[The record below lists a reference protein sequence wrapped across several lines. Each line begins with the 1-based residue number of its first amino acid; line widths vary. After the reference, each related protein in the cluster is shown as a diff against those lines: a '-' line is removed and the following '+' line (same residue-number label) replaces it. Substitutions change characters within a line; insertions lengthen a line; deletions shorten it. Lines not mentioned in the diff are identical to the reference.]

1 MLCPSCHRHVAKGAG
16 DCRSCGA
23 SLNGSSGPFELVL
36 PDRTRVPVV
45 GDMTIGRA
53 PGNTLQLADATVS
66 RHHARIWLNGAGGEP
81 LVADAG
87 SSHGTWVDDRRV
99 EDPVLLRDGARLRL
113 GDEELLVERRRSEAE
128 AGRTIVVPRD
138 ASLVLPSTGG
148 PAQLEP
154 AATRFGTR
162 PRLRSGYAL
171 KRLEAAEGPR
181 RWVLKDLASER
192 LVRLSDTDA
201 QLLELI
207 DGRSSLADLV
217 RAAELR
223 SGEEG
228 PALLARLLAELGD
241 RGLLAGVETPG
252 GEIEPPAGFW
262 RRLLAPREKVWPRA
276 GDLFERLYRGG
287 GWLLLTNPALAA
299 IAVLAAAGVGV
310 FGFLVVERYGTPFVV
325 ASKVGLGG
333 LVFLL
338 GRFALVA
345 AHETAHGLAMA
356 SFGRRVRKAG
366 AKVLLIF
373 PYLYVDTSE
382 IWFEPRRRRIAVS
395 AAGPVSDFSF
405 GALFSLLF
413 LAAPRGT
420 IRDIFFQLAFAAYV
434 GGLFNLNPLLERD
447 GYHILVD
454 VLREPGLRRRAREQF
469 KGRLSGRGRVPDSR
483 VLVRYSLVALV
494 WSIVAAGFAV
504 AMSLRYQATL
514 AALLPSAIAWSMLIV
529 LWLAL
534 FTPALTMVLL
544 PLRERVRAREA

>member
-1 MLCPSCHRHVAKGAG
+1 MLCPSCHRHVAKGTGA
-16 DCRSCGA
+16 CSNCGA
-23 SLNGSSGPFELVL
+23 ALNGAGGAFELVL

-53 PGNTLQLADATVS
+53 AGNTLQLEDATVS
-66 RHHARIWLNGAGGEP
+66 RHHARIWLNGSGGAP

-87 SSHGTWVDDRRV
+87 SSHGTWVDDRRI
-99 EDPVLLRDGARLRL
+99 EDPVSLHDGARLRL
-113 GDEELLVERRRSEAE
+113 GDEELVVERRRSEAE

-138 ASLVLPSTGG
+138 ASLKLPSTGEA
-148 PAQLEP
+148 AQLEP
-154 AATRFGTR
+154 AATRFGMR

-181 RWVLKDLASER
+181 RWVLKDLNSER

-207 DGRSSLADLV
+207 DGRRSLSDLV
-217 RAAELR
+217 RAAELQ
-223 SGEEG
+223 SGDEG

-252 GEIEPPAGFW
+252 VEVEPPAGF
-262 RRLLAPREKVWPRA
+262 RQRLFAPREKVWPGA
-276 GDLFERLYRGG
+276 GKLFERLYGG
-287 GWLLLTNPALAA
+287 GAWRLFTNPALAV
-299 IAVLAAAGVGV
+299 IVLLAAVGV
-310 FGFLVVERYGTPFVV
+310 VAFGFLVVGRYGTPFVV

-366 AKVLLIF
+366 IKVLLIF
-373 PYLYVDTSE
+373 PYIYVDTSE

-405 GALFSLLF
+405 GALFALLC
-413 LAAPRGT
+413 LAAPSGT

-434 GGLFNLNPLLERD
+434 GGLFNLNPMLERD

-469 KGRLSGRGRVPDSR
+469 KWRLSGRGRAPDSP
-483 VLVRYSLVALV
+483 VLARYSLFTLA
-494 WSIVAAGFAV
+494 WTIVAAGFAV
-504 AMSLRYQATL
+504 VMSLRYQATL
-514 AALLPSAIAWSMLIV
+514 AALVPSTVAWSMLIA

-544 PLRERVRAREA
+544 PLRERARAREA